1 MRNIRNYNQTLGFY
15 MPSMFHL
22 HVHTKRNIK
31 KWWKWD
37 DKTLCTFLH
46 EYIHFLQDVSTVAGL
61 YNIYVMGECLA
72 DRVNRVYNM
81 NTNQIR
87 VPIPLVPGVN
97 NVQNNQNVLDAV
109 EGTIDLNGVDKET
122 LQIIGRATVN
132 NQNLNLNGVIITI
145 HDVHVPYAGGDFLLG
160 NYHISESMA
169 YLGEK
174 IMYGNNPLIV
184 QASPNYPYDVVSQL
198 AHFYSPQLENN
209 QPLLFCLCDYA
220 LTFSHSGSALIGFF
234 EHYVNA
240 GCPADWRAF
249 VLNLISCTQVAGT
262 NGMQTYADGLRS
274 IKDLALESLD
284 KKFNNGSYN
293 DIRRWYYNVI
303 NRAVEMRLQY
313 PLFIY
318 DFLSGGSLKTNMQ
331 FRQLL
336 KGLGTPVLTND
347 YYKTSFTTKVSGCAL
362 RKRRAQYLI
371 AAGSITYALG
381 DAYIPCDLI
390 DICKAKHKYVGR
402 KCRTAP
408 WKHARKRFACPYGHL
423 WYGWGLK
430 DKELV
435 W

>member
-1 MRNIRNYNQTLGFY
+1 
-15 MPSMFHL
+15 
-22 HVHTKRNIK
+22 
-31 KWWKWD
+31 
-37 DKTLCTFLH
+37 
-46 EYIHFLQDVSTVAGL
+46 
-61 YNIYVMGECLA
+61 
-72 DRVNRVYNM
+72 
-81 NTNQIR
+81 
-87 VPIPLVPGVN
+87 
-97 NVQNNQNVLDAV
+97 
-109 EGTIDLNGVDKET
+109 
-122 LQIIGRATVN
+122 
-132 NQNLNLNGVIITI
+132 
-145 HDVHVPYAGGDFLLG
+145 
-160 NYHISESMA
+160 
-169 YLGEK
+169 
-174 IMYGNNPLIV
+174 
-184 QASPNYPYDVVSQL
+184 
-198 AHFYSPQLENN
+198 
-209 QPLLFCLCDYA
+209 
-220 LTFSHSGSALIGFF
+220 
-234 EHYVNA
+234 
-240 GCPADWRAF
+240 
-249 VLNLISCTQVAGT
+249 
-262 NGMQTYADGLRS
+262 MQTYADGLRS